1 MGGWMDGR
9 MTNISLK
16 KKRACMHA
24 YQNDTEQRERGK
36 LTLKK
41 KTSQNKQK
49 NTVNSVANMQEYL
62 CLLLSLLYSY
72 CHVLGL

>member
-36 LTLKK
+36 ITLQK
-41 KTSQNKQK
+41 KTSQDKQK
-49 NTVNSVANMQEYL
+49 MPLTLQ
-62 CLLLSLLYSY
+62 
-72 CHVLGL
+72 